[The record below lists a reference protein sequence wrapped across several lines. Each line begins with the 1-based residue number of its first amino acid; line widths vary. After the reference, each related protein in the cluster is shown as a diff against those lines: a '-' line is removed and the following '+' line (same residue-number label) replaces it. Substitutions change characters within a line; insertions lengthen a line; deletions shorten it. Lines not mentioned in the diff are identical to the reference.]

1 MTAAAQ
7 LIVAV
12 QPPQHTCPHTH
23 SGKTSQRRKPSPNH
37 SVNRA
42 LLMGMTKC
50 LAGCVFIRYTRGKD
64 PGTDCPLLTTSQSQR
79 HIHHSCRCLYT
90 GHTHIHTQPW
100 EQDRCDNRKQRDLIS
115 HVGAFLLERGVHV
128 NKCVRMCCQLD
139 TGKSKWWH
147 QVNNKY
153 CEPVDF
159 QEILQTFSCH
169 WFTDLSVTSFVFRL
183 W

>member
-12 QPPQHTCPHTH
+12 QTPQHTCPHTH
-23 SGKTSQRRKPSPNH
+23 SGKTTQRRKPSPNH

-50 LAGCVFIRYTRGKD
+50 LAVCVFIRYTRGKD

-90 GHTHIHTQPW
+90 GHTHIHTQPIKAMRTR
-100 EQDRCDNRKQRDLIS
+100 QVCYRCDNRKQRDLIS

-128 NKCVRMCCQLD
+128 NKRVRMCC
-139 TGKSKWWH
+139 
-147 QVNNKY
+147 
-153 CEPVDF
+153 
-159 QEILQTFSCH
+159 
-169 WFTDLSVTSFVFRL
+169 
-183 W
+183 